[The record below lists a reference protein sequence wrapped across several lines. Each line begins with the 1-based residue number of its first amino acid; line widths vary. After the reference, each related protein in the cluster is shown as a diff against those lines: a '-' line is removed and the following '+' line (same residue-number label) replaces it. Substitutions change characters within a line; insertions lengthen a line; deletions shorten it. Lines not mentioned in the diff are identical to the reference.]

1 MNILFVCTGNTCR
14 SPLAEVI
21 FNFKCDLSG
30 IKANSAGISIVPNS
44 LCSGNSSFLALNKL
58 GLNIRDRVAVQLT
71 EDLLQSSDLVLT
83 MTSYMRE
90 AILIN
95 YPEYRNNVFSLLQF
109 IGIEG
114 DVIDPFGGSIEVYEN
129 TYFQLE
135 KVIELLI
142 RKLKEDRG
150 IK

>member
-14 SPLAEVI
+14 SPLAEAI

-44 LCSGNSSFLALNKL
+44 LCSGNSSFLALHKL
-58 GLNIRDRVAVQLT
+58 GLDIKDRVAVQLT
-71 EDLLQSSDLVLT
+71 EDLLEASDLVLT

-90 AILIN
+90 VILMQF
-95 YPEYRNNVFSLLQF
+95 PQYRKKVFSLLQF
-109 IGIEG
+109 IGAEG
-114 DVIDPFGGSIEVYEN
+114 DIIDPFGGSIEVYEN

>member
-30 IKANSAGISIVPNS
+30 VKANSAGISIVPNS

-58 GLNIRDRVAVQLT
+58 GLNIKDRTAVQLT
-71 EDLLQSSDLVLT
+71 EDLLKSSDLVLT
-83 MTSYMRE
+83 MTSYMRDV
-90 AILIN
+90 ILIKF
-95 YPEYRNNVFSLLQF
+95 PQYRNNVFSLLQF

-114 DVIDPFGGSIEVYEN
+114 DVNDPFGGSIEVYEN